1 MEKDKQII
9 LEIDPQEVRGIVTA
23 VKGALAALFYGIC
36 SVTSA
41 LVSKALMDT
50 LEFDFPV
57 FIMVAQMLF
66 TITTLEILCFF
77 KVLDLPPYSLK
88 RGLSFAAPAIFY
100 GTNSVLAL
108 TALSHMNIAM
118 YGVLKRCVPL
128 STMLLSLAILKTGLP
143 NRFTMCSVILLTVGC
158 IIAGYGDLGFNL
170 TAYICGIGSN
180 FTQAL
185 YLLLVQKF
193 SEHHVSVAETLQ
205 LNSFN
210 TLPLLLLT
218 AVLNGEITSISK
230 YTHFWELNFQV
241 MFFFSISVGMMLN
254 YSLFLCTSLTSAL
267 TTSVVGGLKALVQTI
282 IGLFTFGGISHNL
295 ATYIGITMN
304 LTGGIAYIY
313 ARYSENKARPKTSF
327 RKIMSSS
334 VLKNGG
340 AGLSN
345 GYTQSE
351 STQED
356 SNSSQNYKFS
366 VSTDVHKS

>member
-1 MEKDKQII
+1 MEKDKQVI
-9 LEIDPQEVRGIVTA
+9 LEIDPQEVRGVVTA
-23 VKGALAALFYGIC
+23 VKGAIAALFYGVC

-41 LVSKALMDT
+41 IVSKALMDT

-57 FIMVAQMLF
+57 FIMVAQMIF

-77 KVLDLPPYSLK
+77 KILDLPPYSLK

-128 STMLLSLAILKTGLP
+128 STMLLSLVILKTGLP
-143 NRFTMCSVILLTVGC
+143 NRVTMYSVILLTVGC

-218 AVLNGEITSISK
+218 AVLNGEITSISQYK
-230 YTHFWELNFQV
+230 HFGEFNFLA

-282 IGLFTFGGISHNL
+282 IGLFTFGGISHNW

-304 LTGGIAYIY
+304 LTGGIAYIW
-313 ARYSENKARPKTSF
+313 ARYSENKARPRTSL
-327 RKIMSSS
+327 KHVMSFSAS
-334 VLKNGG
+334 NNVGAGQKNGFTHSG
-340 AGLSN
+340 
-345 GYTQSE
+345 
-351 STQED
+351 STQGD
-356 SNSSQNYKFS
+356 NSSQNYKNS
-366 VSTDVHKS
+366 ISTDIHKS